1 MRRQKAEQER
11 ASQDH
16 ATTHR
21 LWQEHDEEL
30 NASRLST
37 QLARSVAVCHL
48 DMREQ
53 AEQEVAEAQCVH
65 VQWTTQLQR
74 EDMTIERCNAEAPQL
89 VAAIASARQRCFA
102 EQSAAQLATTLL
114 QREEV
119 SIERCNAE
127 ASQLVAAISS
137 TTQRCFA
144 EQSVAQQARNNC
156 DVLKSELK
164 EAEERYDTVAF
175 EVVAARTEM
184 MTTAASATEA
194 IEGETRRLREELRRR
209 IDEFASEYDVNL

>member
-1 MRRQKAEQER
+1 MWSGASSSKDEADVVKQQMQQRLNAHLDPTKPWRPDRRKLGWGYRKVAGNPIGYVNFR
-11 ASQDH
+11 AVRWRPGFTADDE
-16 ATTHR
+16 HR
-21 LWQEHDEEL
+21 LIDEFEEL
-30 NASRLST
+30 TAVMEPGGPPPQSPKST
-37 QLARSVAVCHL
+37 
-48 DMREQ
+48 
-53 AEQEVAEAQCVH
+53 
-65 VQWTTQLQR
+65 
-74 EDMTIERCNAEAPQL
+74 AP
-89 VAAIASARQRCFA
+89 IS
-102 EQSAAQLATTLL
+102 THDITPKPMLL

-164 EAEERYDTVAF
+164 EAEDRYDTVAF

-184 MTTAASATEA
+184 MTAASTTEA

-209 IDEFASEYDVNL
+209 TEELAGESDVSL